1 MKRTLFFILSLG
13 LLSGA
18 TATAARPLR
27 GGFFIPPVQT
37 GPVPTPAPAPE
48 PPVKAVP
55 LSGHQPKPQRVD
67 DDGQPTDPADGPN
80 HPNHSRRAGR
90 AAHHAHTHGPG
101 HGHGRQ
107 H

>member
-18 TATAARPLR
+18 QAAAARPLW
-27 GGFFIPPVQT
+27 GGLPVQPAQT

-55 LSGHQPKPQRVD
+55 LSGHQPKPQRVG
-67 DDGQPTDPADGPN
+67 DDGLPTDHPNGPN
-80 HPNHSRRAGR
+80 QPNHGRRAGR
-90 AAHHAHTHGPG
+90 AAHHAHGPG
-101 HGHGRQ
+101 PSHGHGRR